1 MKKLSGGCTLD
12 CFDCCKF
19 NVYVNNNEVI
29 KIEGDKNHPYT
40 KGLICK
46 KGLMH
51 INRSNHEKRQYKPLL
66 KVNGNWK
73 EISFNEALDIMTE
86 KLSECRENYGAQSIL
101 YYEQYGSGSLL
112 KSIGDIFFNFFGGC
126 SKQKGG
132 PCWSAGIAAQKQNFG
147 DVRSHCLEDMIN
159 SRTIIVWGKNPANTT
174 IHTMQMIKKAKQNG
188 SYIIVIDPIK
198 TETAKLADYYVQVSP
213 GGDGALALAIGKKII
228 EENRFDA
235 EYVAE
240 HVNGFQ
246 AYKNY
251 VENLDMNTLCKRA
264 GVNEDVV
271 NFITEKYTE
280 LYSTI
285 LLGYGLQKY
294 SHGGNTISLIDTLAA
309 ITGQIGKSGG
319 GVNYANK
326 VYTSILNTDPYHS
339 ENYADNRI
347 FYVSK
352 MSSFIKENNIKMA
365 IITKSN
371 LLNQLPDLNSLEESL
386 KSIDFKVCIDQFL
399 TDTVQI
405 CDLFIPATTVLESE
419 DLIFSSMTNPYI
431 TYIEKAVEPKNSL
444 MDEYYF
450 FMKLAEK
457 LNIQHYPRVSK
468 KEYLTN
474 VIEPLKEIVPQISLE
489 YIRDNYI
496 TIHESI
502 PWMDKNF
509 MTQSGKFEI
518 FFNEEILKEMLEKG
532 NDKNHK
538 NCFRILTTHG
548 RESLFSQHYMDKD
561 EKAEAYI
568 NMKMAEKCGFKSGDC
583 VYIESQKGRIKVKLI
598 VDDGISDNVVMM
610 YAGWWK
616 KQGNPNWIMES
627 GISDIGGQV
636 TYNDNFVKLYKQE

>member
-19 NVYVNNNEVI
+19 NVYVDNNQVI

-40 KGLICK
+40 KGFICK

-51 INRSNHEKRQYKPLL
+51 LNRSNHPKRQYKPLL
-66 KVNGNWK
+66 KVNGEWI
-73 EISFNEALDIMTE
+73 EISFEEAIDIIAE
-86 KLSECRENYGAQSIL
+86 RLSEYKEEYGAQSIL

-198 TETAKLADYYVQVSP
+198 TETAKLADYYVQVNP

-326 VYTSILNTDPYHS
+326 VYTSILNNDPYHS

>member
-19 NVYVNNNEVI
+19 NVYVDNNQVI

-40 KGLICK
+40 KGFICK

-51 INRSNHEKRQYKPLL
+51 LNRSNHPKRQYKPLL
-66 KVNGNWK
+66 KVNGEWI
-73 EISFNEALDIMTE
+73 EISFEEAIDIIA
-86 KLSECRENYGAQSIL
+86 KRLSEYKEEYGAQSIL

-198 TETAKLADYYVQVSP
+198 TETAKLADYYVQVNP

-568 NMKMAEKCGFKSGDC
+568 NVKMAEKCGFKSGDF
-583 VYIESQKGRIKVKLI
+583 VYLESQKGRIKVKLI

>member
-19 NVYVNNNEVI
+19 NVYVDNNQVI

-40 KGLICK
+40 KGFICK

-51 INRSNHEKRQYKPLL
+51 LNRSNHPKRQYKPLL
-66 KVNGNWK
+66 KVNGEWI
-73 EISFNEALDIMTE
+73 EISFEEAIDIIAE
-86 KLSECRENYGAQSIL
+86 RLSEYKEEYGAQSIL

-198 TETAKLADYYVQVSP
+198 TETAKLADYYVQVNP

>member
-1 MKKLSGGCTLD
+1 
-12 CFDCCKF
+12 
-19 NVYVNNNEVI
+19 E
-29 KIEGDKNHPYT
+29 E
-40 KGLICK
+40 
-46 KGLMH
+46 
-51 INRSNHEKRQYKPLL
+51 
-66 KVNGNWK
+66 
-73 EISFNEALDIMTE
+73 
-86 KLSECRENYGAQSIL
+86 YGAQSIL

-198 TETAKLADYYVQVSP
+198 TETAKLADYYVQVNP

-264 GVNEDVV
+264 GVNEDVI

-450 FMKLAEK
+450 FMKLAEE

>member
-19 NVYVNNNEVI
+19 NVYVDNNQVI

-40 KGLICK
+40 KGFICK

-51 INRSNHEKRQYKPLL
+51 LNRSNHPKRQYKPLL
-66 KVNGNWK
+66 KVNGEWI
-73 EISFNEALDIMTE
+73 EISFEEAIDIIAE
-86 KLSECRENYGAQSIL
+86 RLSEYKEEYGAQSIL

-112 KSIGDIFFNFFGGC
+112 KSIGDIFFDFFGGC

-198 TETAKLADYYVQVSP
+198 TETAKLADYYVQVNP

>member
-19 NVYVNNNEVI
+19 NVYVDNNQVI

-40 KGLICK
+40 KGFICK

-51 INRSNHEKRQYKPLL
+51 LNRSNHPKRQYKPLL
-66 KVNGNWK
+66 KVNGEWI
-73 EISFNEALDIMTE
+73 EISFEEAIDIIAE
-86 KLSECRENYGAQSIL
+86 RLSEYKEEYGAQSIL

-188 SYIIVIDPIK
+188 RYIIVIDPIK

-240 HVNGFQ
+240 HVNGFK

-264 GVNEDVV
+264 GVNEDVI

-352 MSSFIKENNIKMA
+352 ISSFIKENNIKMA

>member
-19 NVYVNNNEVI
+19 NVYVDNNQVI

-40 KGLICK
+40 KGFICK

-51 INRSNHEKRQYKPLL
+51 LNRSNHPKRQYKPLL
-66 KVNGNWK
+66 KVNGEWI
-73 EISFNEALDIMTE
+73 EISFEEAIDIIAE
-86 KLSECRENYGAQSIL
+86 RLSEYKEEYGAQSIL

-489 YIRDNYI
+489 
-496 TIHESI
+496 
-502 PWMDKNF
+502 
-509 MTQSGKFEI
+509 
-518 FFNEEILKEMLEKG
+518 
-532 NDKNHK
+532 
-538 NCFRILTTHG
+538 
-548 RESLFSQHYMDKD
+548 
-561 EKAEAYI
+561 
-568 NMKMAEKCGFKSGDC
+568 
-583 VYIESQKGRIKVKLI
+583 
-598 VDDGISDNVVMM
+598 
-610 YAGWWK
+610 
-616 KQGNPNWIMES
+616 
-627 GISDIGGQV
+627 
-636 TYNDNFVKLYKQE
+636 

>member
-1 MKKLSGGCTLD
+1 M
-12 CFDCCKF
+12 
-19 NVYVNNNEVI
+19 
-29 KIEGDKNHPYT
+29 
-40 KGLICK
+40 
-46 KGLMH
+46 
-51 INRSNHEKRQYKPLL
+51 
-66 KVNGNWK
+66 
-73 EISFNEALDIMTE
+73 
-86 KLSECRENYGAQSIL
+86 
-101 YYEQYGSGSLL
+101 
-112 KSIGDIFFNFFGGC
+112 
-126 SKQKGG
+126 
-132 PCWSAGIAAQKQNFG
+132 
-147 DVRSHCLEDMIN
+147 
-159 SRTIIVWGKNPANTT
+159 
-174 IHTMQMIKKAKQNG
+174 
-188 SYIIVIDPIK
+188 
-198 TETAKLADYYVQVSP
+198 
-213 GGDGALALAIGKKII
+213 
-228 EENRFDA
+228 
-235 EYVAE
+235 
-240 HVNGFQ
+240 
-246 AYKNY
+246 
-251 VENLDMNTLCKRA
+251 
-264 GVNEDVV
+264 
-271 NFITEKYTE
+271 
-280 LYSTI
+280 
-285 LLGYGLQKY
+285 
-294 SHGGNTISLIDTLAA
+294 
-309 ITGQIGKSGG
+309 
-319 GVNYANK
+319 
-326 VYTSILNTDPYHS
+326 
-339 ENYADNRI
+339 
-347 FYVSK
+347 
-352 MSSFIKENNIKMA
+352 
-365 IITKSN
+365 
-371 LLNQLPDLNSLEESL
+371 NQLPDLNSLEESL
-386 KSIDFKVCIDQFL
+386 KSIDFKVCFDQFL

>member
-19 NVYVNNNEVI
+19 NVYVDNNQVI

-40 KGLICK
+40 KGFICK

-51 INRSNHEKRQYKPLL
+51 LNRSNHPKRQYKPLL
-66 KVNGNWK
+66 KVNGEWI
-73 EISFNEALDIMTE
+73 EISFEEAIDIIAE
-86 KLSECRENYGAQSIL
+86 RLSEYKEEYGAQSIL

-198 TETAKLADYYVQVSP
+198 TETAKLADYYVQVNP

-240 HVNGFQ
+240 HVNGFK

-264 GVNEDVV
+264 GVNEDVI

-352 MSSFIKENNIKMA
+352 ISSFIKENNIKMA